1 MVINEIIVIFFIL
14 IVLLGA
20 GWLYILS
27 RNTESMRRQLQQV
40 TRQHALINAD
50 DRARAICIAVHKLH
64 PDLHVGVDF
73 TIANDGQKG
82 KPYIAEW
89 NADIPRPTDTE
100 LNQAVSIIEH
110 DDYAA
115 KRLLEYPS
123 VGDQLDAA
131 YKARQ
136 GNSVEQNHQDAIIA
150 DVKARHPNPGECA

>member
-1 MVINEIIVIFFIL
+1 MVINEVIVVFLIL
-14 IVLLGA
+14 IVLLAG
-20 GWLYILS
+20 GWLYVLS

-40 TRQHALINAD
+40 SRQHTLINAND
-50 DRARAICIAVHKLH
+50 KARAICIAVHKLQ

-73 TIANDGQKG
+73 IIAGDGKG

-89 NADIPRPTDTE
+89 NADVPKPSEAE
-100 LNQAVSIIEH
+100 LSQALSIVEH
-110 DDYAA
+110 DHYAA

-136 GNSVEQNHQDAIIA
+136 GNSVEQHHQDEIITN
-150 DVKARHPNPGECA
+150 VKARYPKPGECA

>member
-1 MVINEIIVIFFIL
+1 MIIDKIFIIIL
-14 IVLLGA
+14 IMTVLLGG
-20 GWLYILS
+20 GWLYVLS
-27 RNTESMRRQLQQV
+27 RNTESMRKQLQQV
-40 TRQHALINAD
+40 SRQHTLINAND
-50 DRARAICIAVHKLH
+50 KARAICIAVHKLQ

-73 TIANDGQKG
+73 IIAGDSKG

-89 NADIPRPTDTE
+89 NADVPKPSDAE
-100 LNQAVSIIEH
+100 LSQALTTIEH

-136 GNSVEQNHQDAIIA
+136 GNSTEQRHQDEIIA
-150 DVKARHPNPGECA
+150 DVKARYPKPGECA